1 MRKPRSSRDAALL
14 GIVSGLSPFHSC
26 GVFLLDALYVAALG
40 GFVGLLVAL
49 AMNAGATDPATVGRG
64 VPAEPPLLRPFDH
77 QPTRPQDP
85 PTEMNP
91 SLVSD
96 SFLDALAEVESGAN
110 DDAVNAAE
118 DAHGRYQIRPC
129 YLADANEALGADFAL
144 CEMHDPQKAAIVV
157 RAYLRRWGEAFEK
170 RTGFE
175 PSVTD
180 LARIHNGGPRGA
192 ERPATLAYAARFWEV
207 AAR

>member
-1 MRKPRSSRDAALL
+1 MRRPRSSRDAALL

-40 GFVGLLVAL
+40 AF
-49 AMNAGATDPATVGRG
+49 AGMCIAFAAAWKSADPATVGRG

-77 QPTRPQDP
+77 QTTRPQDP
-85 PTEMNP
+85 STEMNP

-96 SFLDALAEVESGAN
+96 SFLAALAEVESGAN
-110 DDAVNAAE
+110 DAAYNEAEGAV
-118 DAHGRYQIRPC
+118 GRYQIRPC

-157 RAYLRRWGEAFEK
+157 RAYLRRWGEAFER

>member
-1 MRKPRSSRDAALL
+1 MRRPRSSREAAIRGAL
-14 GIVSGLSPFHSC
+14 SGLSPFSPC
-26 GVFLLDALYVAALG
+26 GVPLLDWLYVAAFSAFLG
-40 GFVGLLVAL
+40 MCIAFAT
-49 AMNAGATDPATVGRG
+49 AGCAPAYAA
-64 VPAEPPLLRPFDH
+64 PANLRTFGPANLRTTEH
-77 QPTRPQDP
+77 TEQTEHA
-85 PTEMNP
+85 EMNP

-96 SFLDALAEVESGAN
+96 SFLAALAEVESGAN
-110 DDAVNAAE
+110 DAAYNEAEGAV
-118 DAHGRYQIRPC
+118 GRYQIRPC

-157 RAYLRRWGEAFEK
+157 RAYLRRWGEAFER

>member
-14 GIVSGLSPFHSC
+14 GVVSGLSPFHSC

-40 GFVGLLVAL
+40 AF
-49 AMNAGATDPATVGRG
+49 AGMCIAFAAAWKSADPATVGRG

-77 QPTRPQDP
+77 QTLRPSDP

-96 SFLDALAEVESGAN
+96 SFLAALAEVESGAN
-110 DDAVNAAE
+110 DAAYNEAEGAV
-118 DAHGRYQIRPC
+118 GRYQIRPC
-129 YLADANEALGADFAL
+129 YLADANEELGEDFAL
-144 CEMHDPQKAAIVV
+144 CEMYDPEKAAIVV
-157 RAYLRRWGEAFEK
+157 RAYLTRWGRAFER
-170 RTGFE
+170 RTGVE
-175 PSVTD
+175 PTVTD
-180 LARIHNGGPRGA
+180 LARIHNGGPKGA
-192 ERPATLAYAARFWEV
+192 ERACTLPYAARFWEV